1 MARNRFTAISR
12 CIRFD
17 DAAAHRRTKSTDK
30 LAPIRDIFELWV
42 KSFQDCYI
50 PNENVT
56 VDKQLVIFRGRCP
69 FRQFIF
75 SKPGKYGIK
84 IWALCDSMT
93 SYVYNMQVY
102 IEREEGQNREVNQ
115 GQRVVLDLVSG
126 LEKSGRNVACDN
138 FLRASVWLE
147 NLLNVK

>member
-1 MARNRFTAISR
+1 
-12 CIRFD
+12 
-17 DAAAHRRTKSTDK
+17 
-30 LAPIRDIFELWV
+30 
-42 KSFQDCYI
+42 
-50 PNENVT
+50 
-56 VDKQLVIFRGRCP
+56 
-69 FRQFIF
+69 
-75 SKPGKYGIK
+75 
-84 IWALCDSMT
+84 MT